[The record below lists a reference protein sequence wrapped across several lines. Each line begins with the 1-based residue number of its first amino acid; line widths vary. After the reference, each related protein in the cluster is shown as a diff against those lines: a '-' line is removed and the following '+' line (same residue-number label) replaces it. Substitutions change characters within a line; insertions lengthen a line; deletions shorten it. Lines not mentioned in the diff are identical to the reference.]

1 MTISVMNATFG
12 MPNIISPNDTK
23 RQSRER

>member
-1 MTISVMNATFG
+1 MNAIFG

-23 RQSRER
+23 RQNRER